1 MTQKVLFNY
10 ILVRLG
16 LREILPAEIV
26 NRKKVRECG
35 EGLATTQCDN
45 IIYANE
51 KNNFAREGMVR
62 RLVTAAELVQKKQ
75 GLKLLVYELYRSPEK
90 QAGLRERD
98 RKELLQAH
106 PEYTESQL
114 EAALNRISAKV
125 GGSGH
130 QTGGAVDLTLCD
142 ENGHPLDMGTLY
154 LEHNAKT
161 VTDCPDISEEQC
173 RNRQIL
179 LDAMQKA
186 GFINYPSEWWH
197 FCYGDK
203 MWAAYAR
210 KPYAIYGEV
219 TPEIIN
225 LFLSACGLDR
235 EGPGQND
242 PQ

>member
-1 MTQKVLFNY
+1 MTIRVLYNY

-16 LREILPAEIV
+16 FRKILPAEIV

-35 EGLATTQCDN
+35 EGLATAQCDN
-45 IIYANE
+45 IIYTNKE
-51 KNNFAREGMVR
+51 DNFAREGVMK
-62 RLVTAAELVQKKQ
+62 RLVAAAEIVQKMH
-75 GLKLLVYELYRSPEK
+75 GLKLLIYELYRSPEN
-90 QAGLRERD
+90 QAELRERD
-98 RKELLQAH
+98 KKELMAAH

-114 EAALNRISAKV
+114 DAALNRISAKV

-142 ENGHPLDMGTLY
+142 EGGHPLDMGTLY

-161 VTDCPDISEEQC
+161 VTDCPDISEEQR

-179 LDAMQKA
+179 LDAMQEA
-186 GFINYPSEWWH
+186 GFVNYPGEWWH

-219 TPEIIN
+219 TPEIIDKN
-225 LFLSACGLDR
+225 LR
-235 EGPGQND
+235 HM
-242 PQ
+242 